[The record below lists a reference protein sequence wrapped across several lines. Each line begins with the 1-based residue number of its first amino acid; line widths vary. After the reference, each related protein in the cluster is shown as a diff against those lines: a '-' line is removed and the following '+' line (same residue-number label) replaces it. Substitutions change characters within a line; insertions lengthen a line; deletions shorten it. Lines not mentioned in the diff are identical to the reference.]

1 MSSQAGCAWQ
11 KTERNA
17 PTFMRAEK
25 EKHIRSMQKKK
36 KIALKTAEALGAHIC
51 GVDMLRGAKGPV
63 VIEANVSP
71 GLQGI
76 TQATGIDVADKIARF
91 LFEETKARM
100 QTSNNNAAQKMINQ
114 KLASEQNELIT
125 NVTVRGEHIILPSI
139 VTRLTEF
146 NGETE
151 YVIRAEKGKLT
162 IEEFAKRNV
171 K

>member
-36 KIALKTAEALGAHIC
+36 KIALKTAEALGAYIC
-51 GVDMLRGAKGPV
+51 GVDMLRGSKGPV

-76 TQATGIDVADKIARF
+76 TAATKIDVADKIAKF
-91 LFEETKARM
+91 LHDQTTAFLAEKNNSAAHKIM
-100 QTSNNNAAQKMINQ
+100 QEHVLPNNEI
-114 KLASEQNELIT
+114 IT
-125 NVTVRGEHIILPSI
+125 NLTFKGDRILLPEI
-139 VTRLTEF
+139 VT
-146 NGETE
+146 
-151 YVIRAEKGKLT
+151 KLT
-162 IEEFAKRNV
+162 G
-171 K
+171 